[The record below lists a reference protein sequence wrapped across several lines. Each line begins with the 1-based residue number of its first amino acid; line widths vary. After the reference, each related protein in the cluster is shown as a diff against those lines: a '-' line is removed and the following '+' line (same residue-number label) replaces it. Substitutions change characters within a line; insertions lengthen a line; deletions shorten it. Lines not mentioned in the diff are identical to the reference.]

1 MQNGNYSGINYNIQ
15 NLRFQIALNNSDDA
29 WKVNAQT
36 GTSENGD
43 SYIEMDGQRYTP
55 KSHIPIDDTFD
66 TIMDYF
72 VVASKQNVEGFF
84 DSRINVVPKETMVPQ
99 TIMEILQTKFGANA
113 KVEFFKPSPGSR
125 YHGVDGYVDSNG
137 VIHINSKYE
146 GAGDVSRIMLH
157 EYMHVICAA
166 LKFNSNTKD
175 AYYELLNKIREKI
188 NNKENREKWL
198 SKLIEI
204 YTRMGVY
211 GSALY
216 EEILIKSIES
226 AYKNSEVYEKLNK
239 EGIKIP
245 DIKNIL
251 MELFNLNP
259 ENVEKENA
267 TAIKLANTS
276 VQNVLELF
284 SANAKSLGIRPGADW
299 SQTVRM
305 NAELIWLKKKVID
318 RFKTEAKK
326 GDIEFIGC

>member
-1 MQNGNYSGINYNIQ
+1 
-15 NLRFQIALNNSDDA
+15 
-29 WKVNAQT
+29 
-36 GTSENGD
+36 
-43 SYIEMDGQRYTP
+43 
-55 KSHIPIDDTFD
+55 
-66 TIMDYF
+66 
-72 VVASKQNVEGFF
+72 
-84 DSRINVVPKETMVPQ
+84 
-99 TIMEILQTKFGANA
+99 MEILQTKFGANA
-113 KVEFFKPSPGSR
+113 NVEFFKPSPGSR

-146 GAGDVSRIMLH
+146 GAGDISRIMLH

-166 LKFNSNTKD
+166 LKFNSNTKG

-198 SKLIEI
+198 NKLIED

-259 ENVEKENA
+259 ENIEKEKA

-276 VQNVLELF
+276 IQNVLELF
-284 SANAKSLGIRPGADW
+284 SADIKSLGIRPGTDW
-299 SQTVRM
+299 NQTVRM
-305 NAELIWLKKKVID
+305 NAELIWLKKKVIE
-318 RFKTEAKK
+318 RFKAEAKK
-326 GDIEFIGC
+326 GNIEFIGC